1 MHEMILSRSALE
13 GMTKEELVSQNLALQ
28 KEGSAALSKFTP
40 GAKVVNYI
48 IAPAIGV
55 TAGEVINAG
64 LEAWARSGKAGGQ
77 FIKRHLDLLES
88 LPHVLLGGGL
98 ALATVPSNKS
108 SEMNDAVFA
117 GAAAL
122 FLVGGVRWVVWLR
135 DKISDSRTSR
145 DELAQANAKLQAA
158 LQAANQQ
165 LSGAMPPA
173 GPGGFDG
180 KQFQGAFAGQ
190 NAQILSQ
197 VPRAN

>member
-1 MHEMILSRSALE
+1 MHEMILSRPALE

-28 KEGSAALSKFTP
+28 RAGAAAISKFTP

-64 LEAWARSGKAGGQ
+64 LEAWAKSGKAGGA

-98 ALATVPSNKS
+98 ALATVPNEKS
-108 SEMNDAVFA
+108 SEMRDAVFS
-117 GAAAL
+117 GATAL
-122 FLVGGVRWVVWLR
+122 FIVGGVRWIVWLR

-165 LSGAMPPA
+165 LSGAMAPA
-173 GPGGFDG
+173 AAPG
-180 KQFQGAFAGQ
+180 QPFQGAFAGQ
-190 NAQILSQ
+190 NAQVLSQ
-197 VPRAN
+197 IPRAN

>member
-1 MHEMILSRSALE
+1 MHEMILSRAQLE
-13 GMTKEELVSQNLALQ
+13 GMTKEEVIAHSMLVQR
-28 KEGSAALSKFTP
+28 EGGADVEKFTS
-40 GAKVVNYI
+40 GAKVINYI
-48 IAPAIGV
+48 VAPAIGV

-64 LEAWARSGKAGGQ
+64 LEAWARSGKASGQ

-88 LPHVLLGGGL
+88 LPHVVLGGGL
-98 ALATVPSNKS
+98 ALATVPGSKTT
-108 SEMNDAVFA
+108 ELNDAVFA

-158 LQAANQQ
+158 LQAANAQ
-165 LSGAMPPA
+165 LSGAQPPA

-180 KQFQGAFAGQ
+180 KQFQGQYFQQ
-190 NAQILSQ
+190 NASAIT
-197 VPRAN
+197 RN